1 VSLAERNGAIRRRT
15 LLLREFN
22 FTETELEN
30 NLLHEAE
37 VKGMRDILRSL
48 AMTAAIVL
56 VAVAGS
62 VTVSAQARSVTCVGL
77 YSETDAGYVSYRV
90 GAGNWV
96 VVKVG
101 DKIPENAEI
110 RVNVDRDW
118 IEVTPTDNPNRV
130 YEIHG
135 PDSGETIMRVTA
147 LLRAKSRLVSFPRGT
162 SARPDPKFKNKLVVG
177 KYLGRQVY
185 VNADGDEKDIQY
197 GDILDGNGKVRI
209 IAINNTLDL
218 YQANGKLTTVIGPL
232 NFDLEKVLKGERL
245 YKYLNA
251 P

>member
-1 VSLAERNGAIRRRT
+1 
-15 LLLREFN
+15 
-22 FTETELEN
+22 
-30 NLLHEAE
+30 
-37 VKGMRDILRSL
+37 MRDISRNLIL
-48 AMTAAIVL
+48 AAAVL
-56 VAVAGS
+56 LAAVVGTGAVG
-62 VTVSAQARSVTCVGL
+62 AQARSVTCVGL

-90 GAGNWV
+90 GAGDWV

-101 DKIPENAEI
+101 DKIPDSAEI

-118 IEVTPTDNPNRV
+118 IEVTPTDNPDRV

-135 PDSGETIMRVTA
+135 PDSGQTIMRVSA
-147 LLRAKSRLVSFPRGT
+147 LLRGKARFVSFPRGT
-162 SARPDPKFKNKLVVG
+162 AARPDPKFKNKLVVG

-185 VNADGDEKDIQY
+185 VNSDGDEKDIQY
-197 GDILDGNGKVRI
+197 GDVLDGSGKVRI

-232 NFDLEKVLKGERL
+232 NFDLEKVLKGEKL